1 MGAVPRNFE
10 SGSPED
16 RKIRSRS
23 GRTFLGKGQ
32 ALVGVF
38 KFYITYIVGSYQ
50 NGGTVPFR
58 GVFLRFRES
67 ARLRSVDA
75 TPSGAFHMESSPL
88 LAV

>member
-1 MGAVPRNFE
+1 MGLCRGISNL
-10 SGSPED
+10 D
-16 RKIRSRS
+16 RRKIGRSV
-23 GRTFLGKGQ
+23 L

-50 NGGTVPFR
+50 NGETVPVL

-67 ARLRSVDA
+67 ARLWSVDA